1 MGGFNSGSGR
11 GGSGGGSGN
20 NNSPGTTQS
29 GGNVGGSS
37 NKDGPKIKKKS
48 IGTKIK
54 DSASAMLR
62 ARKEMLYST
71 ANIIP
76 GMKKGLIKNRTDY
89 KKYLDKRGGSPDF
102 LSTDDDTL
110 SSFGTFEQVRTYKPT
125 QKNPNQPVLNYADYL
140 ASKGNYNLQQ
150 SGDVGGMNIK
160 GGDKKPQGIEISNE
174 LSKNSIL
181 NTAETQKTAANNI
194 KGPATTEM
202 TAAETNVANK
212 RKGRKSTNITG
223 ATGLAK
229 NYTLSTKTLLG

>member
-37 NKDGPKIKKKS
+37 NKDGPKKKKKS

-110 SSFGTFEQVRTYKPT
+110 SSFSTFEKVRTYEPKGGA
-125 QKNPNQPVLNYADYL
+125 LNYANYL
-140 ASKGNYNLQQ
+140 AEKKGNYNLQQ
-150 SGDVGGMNIK
+150 SGNVGEINTK